1 MNRGQLYDMCRAGT
15 DPAVTRFLEEE
26 RSPFGAVMKAARKN
40 IDWDMVDDIT
50 NSLTAA
56 AQAKVDTGTSDS

>member
-15 DPAVTRFLEEE
+15 DPAITRFLEEE

-40 IDWDMVDDIT
+40 LDWDMVDDIT
-50 NSLTAA
+50 NSLTTA
-56 AQAKVDTGTSDS
+56 AQAKMDTVTSDS